1 MDQVKL
7 LEMYAERLAQRLG
20 DNQKYMEFTASRDTG
35 HGIETMTAGVSRYG
49 KFIKVIY
56 YYEGCHANKKLPK
69 RTYASLFVSVEEC
82 YPFDFIRGVAYTYFP
97 DIEKLLEQL

>member
-1 MDQVKL
+1 MDQVEL
-7 LEMYAERLAQRLG
+7 LKMYAVRLAQRLG
-20 DNQKYMEFTASRDTG
+20 DNQKCLEFTASRDTG
-35 HGIETMTAGVSRYG
+35 YGIETMTAEVSRYG

-69 RTYASLFVSVEEC
+69 RSYASLFVSVEEC
-82 YPFDFIRGVAYTYFP
+82 YPFDFTRGVAYTYFP